1 MDRTTIGTVARS
13 TRDSVAAYRDAND
26 LPNYDATLRHLLEEA
41 GADDVLETE
50 A

>member
-13 TRDSVAAYRDAND
+13 TRDAVAAYRDTND
-26 LPNYDATLRHLLEEA
+26 LPNYDATLRQLLEDA
-41 GADDVLETE
+41 GADDILEAE